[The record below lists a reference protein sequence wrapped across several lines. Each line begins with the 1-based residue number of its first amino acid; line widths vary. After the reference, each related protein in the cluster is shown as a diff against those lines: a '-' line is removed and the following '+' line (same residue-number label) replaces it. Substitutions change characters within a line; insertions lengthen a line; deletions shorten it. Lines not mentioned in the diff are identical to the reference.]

1 MSSSQIPATIDTPPL
16 KDSGQNNRQGNAP
29 HPRRNSSFSRASSN
43 SLVEQMGPVTLP
55 PLHPLQRQS
64 SNALS
69 ASFNRARTSSDYDN
83 DSVSVIST
91 GSSVV
96 PVDAGQHGFI
106 TYNDDA
112 SSTGSMVFS
121 YEQGRDVPPAA
132 YDLPAA
138 IFNVYN
144 PNNND
149 EKRLS
154 EGLVPNR
161 YSFNSA
167 KTPQSSENDNSV
179 LLPYHVRS
187 KLSAQNSLNSSQS
200 SRESQNIP
208 KNAKGPPQTF
218 GYGAIE
224 AGLAPPAV
232 YYDNDDGG
240 KQHNIPFGPS
250 ISVYDNQYQSLPIH
264 YPYEESRIKYN
275 VQNAPILGQSRQ
287 SQQSSSGNGMVYIS
301 IMIGLVLFVVV
312 VNALFYIMKTIH

>member
-1 MSSSQIPATIDTPPL
+1 MSSSQIPATIDTPSL
-16 KDSGQNNRQGNAP
+16 KDNGQNNRQGNAS
-29 HPRRNSSFSRASSN
+29 HPRRNSSFSRASSS
-43 SLVEQMGPVTLP
+43 SLNEQIGPVGPVALP

-64 SNALS
+64 SNAHS
-69 ASFNRARTSSDYDN
+69 SSFIRARTSSDYDN

-121 YEQGRDVPPAA
+121 YEQGREVPPAA

-149 EKRLS
+149 DRRLS
-154 EGLVPNR
+154 EGLTPNM
-161 YSFNSA
+161 YSFSST
-167 KTPQSSENDNSV
+167 KTPQSSENDSV

-187 KLSAQNSLNSSQS
+187 KLSAQNSVNSSRS
-200 SRESQNIP
+200 STEGGNIP
-208 KNAKGPPQTF
+208 KNVKGPPQSF

-240 KQHNIPFGPS
+240 KQHNIPFGPP
-250 ISVYDNQYQSLPIH
+250 INVYDNQYRSLPIH
-264 YPYEESRIKYN
+264 HPYEDPRIKYG
-275 VQNAPILGQSRQ
+275 APVLGQSRQ

-301 IMIGLVLFVVV
+301 MLIGLVLFVVV